1 MELMTALFER
11 PRQLNRVRLSLGL
24 LGVVVASVFFI
35 WLLAGWLGWVPS
47 MVDMFGV
54 EGMRTPAA
62 ISVAGLLLA
71 AVSFWEC

>member
-1 MELMTALFER
+1 MTALFER

>member
-35 WLLAGWLGWVPS
+35 WLLAGWLGWMPS

-62 ISVAGLLLA
+62 ISVAALLLA

>member
-1 MELMTALFER
+1 MTALFER
-11 PRQLNRVRLSLGL
+11 PKQLNRVRLSLGL

-35 WLLAGWLGWVPS
+35 WLLAGWLGWMPS

-62 ISVAGLLLA
+62 ISVAALLLA

>member
-1 MELMTALFER
+1 MTALFER

-35 WLLAGWLGWVPS
+35 WLLAGWLGWMPS
-47 MVDMFGV
+47 MVDMFGI

-62 ISVAGLLLA
+62 ISVAALLLA

>member
-1 MELMTALFER
+1 MTALFER

-35 WLLAGWLGWVPS
+35 WLLAGWLGWMPS

-62 ISVAGLLLA
+62 ISVAALLLA

>member
-1 MELMTALFER
+1 MTALFER

-35 WLLAGWLGWVPS
+35 WLLAGWLGWMPS

-62 ISVAGLLLA
+62 ISVAALLLA
-71 AVSFWEC
+71 AASFWEC

>member
-1 MELMTALFER
+1 MTALFER

-54 EGMRTPAA
+54 EGIRTPAA